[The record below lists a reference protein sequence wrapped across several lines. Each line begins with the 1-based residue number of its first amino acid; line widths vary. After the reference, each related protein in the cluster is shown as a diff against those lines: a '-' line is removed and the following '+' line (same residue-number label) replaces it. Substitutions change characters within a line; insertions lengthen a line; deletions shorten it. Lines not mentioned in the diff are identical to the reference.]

1 MIYLIEGVPGSGK
14 TTYVMQKYFL
24 PAFRKGKRIYTN
36 ISGLNLVNM
45 CALYE
50 IDNDNIDNVTFV
62 DPAKQYECQRI
73 LSGNSEHNSLLILDE
88 TQNYFNSRDFKE
100 RANRDVIPFLTEH
113 RHYGYTVVAVTQ
125 SIDSV
130 DITFR
135 RLASQVIR
143 ITNMGFVG
151 AKRTAKLH
159 IYESSDTDRAPLV
172 TSMFAY
178 DLKIFKCFKSV
189 EENIKIEH
197 TKFVFPK
204 KLILIFLALLFFIY
218 ASSKLSKGFMQDNK
232 KQAKKTEQVSEAQG
246 KKDLEFKEGKL
257 CFGKDCKK

>member
-24 PAFRKGKRIYTN
+24 PAFKKGKRIYTN

-50 IDNDNIDNVTFV
+50 IDHDNIDNVTFV
-62 DPAKQYECQRI
+62 DPAKQYECQRM
-73 LSGNSEHNSLLILDE
+73 LSMNSDHNSLLILDE

-100 RANRDVIPFLTEH
+100 QANRDVIPFLTEH

-135 RLASQVIR
+135 RLASQVVR

-159 IYESSDTDRAPLV
+159 IYESANTDRAPLA
-172 TSMFAY
+172 TSVFTY

-189 EENIKIEH
+189 EDNIKIEH

-204 KLILIFLALLFFIY
+204 KLILVLFVLIFFVF
-218 ASSKLSKGFMQDNK
+218 ASNKLSKGFMGDEK
-232 KQAKKTEQVSEAQG
+232 KEVKKTEQVAKPQMQ
-246 KKDLEFKEGKL
+246 KDLEIKEGKL

>member
-24 PAFRKGKRIYTN
+24 PAFRKGKKIYTN

-50 IDNDNIDNVTFV
+50 IDIDNIDNVTLV
-62 DPAKQYECQRI
+62 NPAKIYECQRM
-73 LSGNSEHNSLLILDE
+73 LSSDSAHNSLLILDE

-100 RANRDVIPFLTEH
+100 AANREVIPFLTEH
-113 RHYGYTVVAVTQ
+113 RHFGYTVVAVTQ

-143 ITNMGFVG
+143 LANMGYVG
-151 AKRTAKLH
+151 AKKSAKLH
-159 IYESSDTDRAPLV
+159 IYESANTDRSPLA
-172 TSMFAY
+172 TSVFAY
-178 DLKIFKCFKSV
+178 DLKIFKCFASV
-189 EENIKIEH
+189 EGEVEVQH
-197 TKFVFPK
+197 TKFIFPK
-204 KLILIFLALLFFIY
+204 KLIFVFVALFFFLF
-218 ASSKLSKGFMQDNK
+218 AFNKLSRGFMQPHKEAK
-232 KQAKKTEQVSEAQG
+232 KIEQQAKPRMHKNLEAG
-246 KKDLEFKEGKL
+246 KEGKI
-257 CFGKDCKK
+257 CFGKDCK